1 MKRLM
6 KLTGFL
12 AGLGAAVWLMRD
24 RLISLALPREPE
36 PPTFR
41 VSPTVEPEDLTVIK
55 GVGAVFSTR
64 LQEHG
69 VATLQALATADPA
82 VLAAQLNTA
91 QSRVEGWI
99 TEAQKLNATT

>member
-1 MKRLM
+1 MKRLL

-12 AGLGAAVWLMRD
+12 AGLGTAVWLMRD

-41 VSPTVEPEDLTVIK
+41 AGPAAEPDDLTVIT
-55 GVGAVFSTR
+55 GIGDVFASR

-69 VATLQALATADPA
+69 ITTLQALGQADSA
-82 VLAAQLNTA
+82 ALAEQLNTQA
-91 QSRVEGWI
+91 SRAVSY
-99 TEAQKLNATT
+99 THL

>member
-6 KLTGFL
+6 KVTGFL

-41 VSPTVEPEDLTVIK
+41 VDAAPAADDLTVIS
-55 GVGAVFSTR
+55 GVGDVFASR
-64 LQEHG
+64 LRQHG
-69 VATLQALATADPA
+69 ITTLQALAQANPVT
-82 VLAAQLNTA
+82 LAEQLDA
-91 QSRVEGWI
+91 PLSRVEGWI
-99 TEAQKLNATT
+99 AEAAQRSAVT

>member
-1 MKRLM
+1 MKRLI

-41 VSPTVEPEDLTVIK
+41 VDPAPEADDLTVIK
-55 GVGAVFSTR
+55 GVGDVFASR
-64 LQEHG
+64 LRQQG
-69 VATLQALATADPA
+69 ITTLQALAQADPA
-82 VLAAQLNTA
+82 ALAQQLGTP
-91 QSRVEGWI
+91 QSRVEAWI
-99 TEAQKLNATT
+99 AEAGQRSAAT

>member
-41 VSPTVEPEDLTVIK
+41 VDPAPEADDLTAIK
-55 GVGAVFSTR
+55 GIGDVFASR
-64 LQEHG
+64 LQQQG
-69 VATLQALATADPA
+69 ITTLQALAKADPA
-82 VLAAQLNTA
+82 VLAEQLDTP

-99 TEAQKLNATT
+99 AEAGQHSTAT